1 MQYAN
6 SLLDLIGNTPLVR
19 LSRTLDLPDGGA
31 DAPLVLAKVEYL
43 NPGGS
48 VKDRIATRMIEAAE
62 ASGELQPGGTIV
74 EPTSG
79 NTGVGLAMVAQQK
92 GYKCVFVC
100 PDKVSEDK
108 RNVLK
113 AYGAE
118 VVVCPT
124 AVAPEHPDS
133 YYNVSDRLS
142 KEPGA
147 WKPDQ
152 YSNPHNP
159 RSHYETTGPE
169 IWAQTE
175 GKITHFVTG
184 MGTGGT
190 ISGVGRYLK
199 EQNPWTSRSS
209 APTRPARS
217 TPAAPAAPTSSR
229 ASARTSGPRPTTA
242 PSPTASSRSP
252 TPTPSPSPAASRA
265 RRRCWSAAPPAWR
278 PTPPAS
284 SPTSSPAEGRTDAV
298 IVVLLPDSGRGYL
311 TKVFNDEWLGQY
323 GFATGAQADH
333 RTVGE
338 VLRGKSGQL
347 PDLVH
352 THPGETIAEAVH
364 ILQEYGVSQMPVV
377 RAEPPIVAAEVA
389 GSVSERT
396 LLDALFAGNAKLTD
410 QVEDHMSEALPTIG
424 STEAAADAVVA
435 ARARRRGA
443 GPGGRQA
450 HRRADPAG
458 PAHLRGRLVR
468 RPTARLATGLV
479 ALACLGA
486 LGACSSDD
494 AASTSKDP
502 VEVEVGK
509 AFTWNGFDVEDGWEL
524 NGIKRSAGLEEV
536 TTPEVKGTITN
547 TSDEERAALFEMVFS
562 TDGSA
567 GRDAQLLGRDHGRRP
582 VPAVHLPGPQHDD
595 A

>member
-19 LSRTLDLPDGGA
+19 LSRTLELSEGG
-31 DAPLVLAKVEYL
+31 PLVLAKVEYL

-62 ASGELQPGGTIV
+62 ASGALQPGGTIV

-92 GYKCVFVC
+92 GYSCVFVC

-133 YYNVSDRLS
+133 YYNVSDRLAS
-142 KEPGA
+142 QPGA

-169 IWAQTE
+169 IWEQTE
-175 GKITHFVTG
+175 GRITHFVCG
-184 MGTGGT
+184 VGTGGT
-190 ISGVGRYLK
+190 ISGIGRYLK
-199 EQNPWTSRSS
+199 EKNPDIQVVGADPAGSVYSGGSGRPYLVEGVGEDFWPETYDRSIADRIIEVS
-209 APTRPARS
+209 DADSFAFTRRLAREEAMLVGGS
-217 TPAAPAAPTSSR
+217 SGMAAFAAR
-229 ASARTSGPRPTTA
+229 QLAHELAQ
-242 PSPTASSRSP
+242 
-252 TPTPSPSPAASRA
+252 
-265 RRRCWSAAPPAWR
+265 
-278 PTPPAS
+278 
-284 SPTSSPAEGRTDAV
+284 EGREDAV

-311 TKVFNDEWLGQY
+311 TKVFNNEWLGQY
-323 GFATGAQADH
+323 GFDSGEQGDH
-333 RTVGE
+333 RTVGQ
-338 VLRGKSGQL
+338 VLRGKSDHL

-377 RAEPPIVAAEVA
+377 MAEPPIVAAEVA

-396 LLDALFAGNAKLTD
+396 LLDALFTGTAKLTD
-410 QVEDHMSEALPTIG
+410 RVEDHMSASLPTIG
-424 STEAAADAVVA
+424 SNVAAADAVVLLEKA
-435 ARARRRGA
+435 DAVLVHEDGKPI
-443 GPGGRQA
+443 GVLTRQ
-450 HRRADPAG
+450 D
-458 PAHLRGRLVR
+458 LL
-468 RPTARLATGLV
+468 TFL
-479 ALACLGA
+479 
-486 LGACSSDD
+486 
-494 AASTSKDP
+494 AAS
-502 VEVEVGK
+502 
-509 AFTWNGFDVEDGWEL
+509 
-524 NGIKRSAGLEEV
+524 
-536 TTPEVKGTITN
+536 
-547 TSDEERAALFEMVFS
+547 
-562 TDGSA
+562 
-567 GRDAQLLGRDHGRRP
+567 
-582 VPAVHLPGPQHDD
+582 
-595 A
+595 